1 MKILV
6 TGGAGFI
13 GSWVSDAFL
22 EKGHEVVI
30 IDDLSTGKKEN
41 LPEDAEFINCDIR
54 NFDKVEKIISDF
66 KPDIIDHHAAQ
77 IDVRKSVDNPMH
89 DAEINIVGTL
99 HLIESSLRHGVK
111 KFIFAS
117 TGGAIYGEPEIIPAD
132 EKTDPFPISPYGTS
146 KYAVEKYL
154 GYYNYVHD
162 FDYVALRYANVYGPR
177 QNPHGEAGVIAIFC
191 SRILSGASCTVF
203 GDGGQTRDYVYVE
216 DIAKANLQSLNAPVG
231 SYNIGTGIETSVND
245 LISQLKISSGTDFE
259 VDYGEERPGE
269 VQSIS
274 LEVTKAEKILG
285 WKPNVNLADGIQKT
299 WNWFNIDS
307 KK

>member
-54 NFDKVEKIISDF
+54 NFDNVEKIISDF

>member
-13 GSWVSDAFL
+13 GSWVSRAFL
-22 EKGHEVVI
+22 KEGHEVVI
-30 IDDLSTGKKEN
+30 IDDLSTGKEEN
-41 LPEDAEFINCDIR
+41 LPSGAKFIKCDIR
-54 NFDKVEKIISDF
+54 DFDTVEKIISDF
-66 KPDIIDHHAAQ
+66 KPEIVDHHAAQ

-117 TGGAIYGEPEIIPAD
+117 TGGAIYGEPEVIPAD

-154 GYYNYVHD
+154 GYYNYVHG
-162 FDYVALRYANVYGPR
+162 FEYVALRYANVYGPR

-191 SRILSGASCTVF
+191 NRILSGSPCTVF

-216 DIAKANLQSLNAPVG
+216 DVAKANLQSLSAPFG

-245 LISQLKISSGTDFE
+245 LISELKKSSGTDFE
-259 VDYGEERPGE
+259 VNYGEQRPGE

-274 LEVTKAEKILG
+274 LEASQAEKILG
-285 WKPNVNLADGIQKT
+285 WKPNVNLAEGIQKT
-299 WNWFNIDS
+299 WNWFNQDL
-307 KK
+307 K

>member
-13 GSWVSDAFL
+13 GSWVSDTFL
-22 EKGHEVVI
+22 REGHEVLI
-30 IDDLSTGKKEN
+30 LDDLSTGKKEN
-41 LPEDAEFINCDIR
+41 LPEKAEFIECDIR
-54 NFDKVEKIISDF
+54 DFDSVENIVSDF
-66 KPDIIDHHAAQ
+66 KPDIVDHHAAQ

-99 HLIESSLRHGVK
+99 HLIESCLRHSVK

-154 GYYNYVHD
+154 GYYNYVHG
-162 FDYVALRYANVYGPR
+162 FEYVALRYANVYGPR
-177 QNPHGEAGVIAIFC
+177 QNPHGEAGVVAIFC
-191 SRILSGASCTVF
+191 NRILSGSACTVF

-231 SYNIGTGIETSVND
+231 SYNIGTGIETSVSD
-245 LISQLKISSGTDFE
+245 LISELKKSSRTDFE
-259 VDYGEERPGE
+259 VYHGEERPGE

-274 LEVTKAEKILG
+274 LEVSQAEKILG
-285 WKPNVNLADGIQKT
+285 WKPSVNLAEGIQQT
-299 WNWFNIDS
+299 WNWFNKGS
-307 KK
+307 NK

>member
-13 GSWVSDAFL
+13 GSWVSNAFL
-22 EKGHEVVI
+22 REDHEVVI
-30 IDDLSTGKKEN
+30 VDDLSTGKKEN
-41 LPEDAEFINCDIR
+41 LPKEAKFIECDIR
-54 NFDKVEKIISDF
+54 DFDSVEKIVSDF
-66 KPDIIDHHAAQ
+66 KPDIVDHHAAQ

-89 DAEINIVGTL
+89 DAEINILGTL
-99 HLIESSLRHGVK
+99 HLIESCLRHGVK

-132 EKTDPFPISPYGTS
+132 EKTEPFPISPYGTS
-146 KYAVEKYL
+146 KYAIEKYL
-154 GYYNYVHD
+154 GYYNYVHG
-162 FDYVALRYANVYGPR
+162 FEYVALRYANVYGPR

-191 SRILSGASCTVF
+191 NRILSGSACTVF

-231 SYNIGTGIETSVND
+231 SYNIGTGIETSVSD
-245 LISQLKISSGTDFE
+245 LISELKKSSRADFE
-259 VDYGEERPGE
+259 VQYGEERPGE

-274 LEVTKAEKILG
+274 LEVSQAEKILG
-285 WKPNVNLADGIQKT
+285 WKPSVNLAQGIEQT
-299 WNWFNIDS
+299 WNWFNQDS

>member
-13 GSWVSDAFL
+13 GSWVSEAFIK
-22 EKGHEVVI
+22 EGHEVLI
-30 IDDLSTGKKEN
+30 IDDLSTGKEDN
-41 LPEDAEFINCDIR
+41 LPNSAEFVKCDIR
-54 NFDKVEKIISDF
+54 NFDAVEKIISDF
-66 KPDIIDHHAAQ
+66 RPEIIDHHAAQ

-99 HLIESSLRHGVK
+99 HLIESSMRHGVK

-132 EKTDPFPISPYGTS
+132 EKTQPFPISPYGTS
-146 KYAVEKYL
+146 KYAIEKYL
-154 GYYNYVHD
+154 GYYNYVHG

-177 QNPHGEAGVIAIFC
+177 QNPHGEAGVVAIFC
-191 SRILSGASCTVF
+191 NRILSGESCTVF

-216 DIAKANLQSLNAPVG
+216 DIASSNLKSLNAPVG
-231 SYNIGTGIETSVND
+231 SYNIGTGIETSVSD
-245 LISQLKISSGTDFE
+245 LISALKKSSGKDFE
-259 VDYGEERPGE
+259 VYYGEERPGE

-274 LEVTKAEKILG
+274 LEAYQAEKILG
-285 WKPNVNLADGIQKT
+285 WKPDVNLQEGIQKT
-299 WNWFNIDS
+299 WNWFNQAS

>member
-13 GSWVSDAFL
+13 GSWVSDTFL
-22 EKGHEVVI
+22 QNDHEVVVV
-30 IDDLSTGKKEN
+30 DDLSTGREEN
-41 LPEDAEFINCDIR
+41 VPVDAKFIKCDIR
-54 NFDKVEKIISDF
+54 DYDTVEKIISNF

-77 IDVRKSVDNPMH
+77 IDVRKSVENPMH
-89 DAEINIVGTL
+89 DAEINILGTL
-99 HLIESSLRHGVK
+99 HLIESAIRNKVK

-154 GYYNYVHD
+154 GYYNSVHG

-177 QNPHGEAGVIAIFC
+177 QNPHGEAGVVAIFC
-191 SRILSGASCTVF
+191 NRIMAGKPCTVF

-216 DIAKANLQSLNAPVG
+216 DIANANLKSLNAPVG

-245 LISQLKISSGTDFE
+245 LISELKKSSGTDFE
-259 VDYGEERPGE
+259 VNYGEERPGE

-274 LEVTKAEKILG
+274 LEVTQAEKILG
-285 WKPNVNLADGIQKT
+285 WKPSVNLGDGIQKT
-299 WNWFNIDS
+299 WNWFNSDS

>member
-13 GSWVSDAFL
+13 GSWVSDTFL
-22 EKGHEVVI
+22 ENDHEVVI
-30 IDDLSTGKKEN
+30 IDDLSTGREEN
-41 LPEDAEFINCDIR
+41 IPVDAKFIKCDIR
-54 NFDKVEKIISDF
+54 DYDTVEKIISNF

-77 IDVRKSVDNPMH
+77 IDVRKSVENPMH
-89 DAEINIVGTL
+89 DAEINILGTL
-99 HLIESSLRHGVK
+99 HLIESAIRNKVK
-111 KFIFAS
+111 KFVFAS

-154 GYYNYVHD
+154 GYYNSVHG

-177 QNPHGEAGVIAIFC
+177 QNPHGEAGVVAIFC
-191 SRILSGASCTVF
+191 NRIMAGKPCTVF

-216 DIAKANLQSLNAPVG
+216 DIAKANLKSLNAPVG

-245 LISQLKISSGTDFE
+245 LISELKKSSGTAFE
-259 VDYGEERPGE
+259 VNYAEERPGE

-274 LEVTKAEKILG
+274 LEVTQAEKILG
-285 WKPNVNLADGIQKT
+285 WKPSVNLGDGIQKT
-299 WNWFNIDS
+299 WNWFNLDS
-307 KK
+307 K

>member
-13 GSWVSDAFL
+13 GSWIADTFIV
-22 EKGHEVVI
+22 EGHEVVI
-30 IDDLSTGKKEN
+30 LDDLSTGREEN
-41 LPEDAEFINCDIR
+41 ISKGAQFIKCDIR
-54 NFDKVEKIISDF
+54 DLDSVDQIISDF
-66 KPDIIDHHAAQ
+66 KPDVIDHHAAQ

-89 DAEINIVGTL
+89 DAGINIIGTL
-99 HLIESSLRHGVK
+99 NLVESSLKHGVK

-132 EKTDPFPISPYGTS
+132 ESTDPYPISPYGTS
-146 KYAVEKYL
+146 KYAIEKYL
-154 GYYNYVHD
+154 GYYNYVHG

-191 SRILSGASCTVF
+191 SRILLGSACTIF

-216 DIAKANLQSLNAPVG
+216 DVAKANLLSLSAPVG
-231 SYNIGTGIETSVND
+231 SYNIGTGLETSVND
-245 LISQLKISSGTDFE
+245 LISELKKSSGTDFE
-259 VDYGEERPGE
+259 VQYGEERPGE

-274 LEVTKAEKILG
+274 LETSLAEKTLG
-285 WKPNVNLADGIQKT
+285 WKPNVDLAEGIQKT
-299 WNWFNIDS
+299 WDWFNSES
-307 KK
+307 KR

>member
-13 GSWVSDAFL
+13 GSWVADTFL
-22 EKGHEVVI
+22 KQGHEIVI
-30 IDDLSTGKKEN
+30 VDDLSTGREEN
-41 LPEDAEFINCDIR
+41 LPTEAKFINCDIR
-54 NFDKVEKIISDF
+54 DFEKIEKIISEF

-89 DAEINIVGTL
+89 DAEINIIGTL
-99 HLIESSLRHGVK
+99 HLIESAMRNDVS

-132 EKTDPFPISPYGTS
+132 ETTQPFPISPYGTS
-146 KYAVEKYL
+146 KYAIEKYL
-154 GYYNYVHD
+154 GYYNYVHG

-191 SRILSGASCTVF
+191 NRILSATPCTVF

-216 DIAKANLQSLNAPVG
+216 DVAGANVQSLNAPSG
-231 SYNIGTGIETSVND
+231 SYNIGTGIETSVSD
-245 LISQLKISSGTDFE
+245 LISELKKSSGTDFE
-259 VDYGEERPGE
+259 VHYGEERPGE

-274 LEVTKAEKILG
+274 LEVSQAEKTLG
-285 WKPNVNLADGIQKT
+285 WKPSVKLAEGIQHT
-299 WNWFNIDS
+299 WNWFKINS
-307 KK
+307 NN